1 MSTMDVISGLGNLT
15 GTTADRN
22 ESTATAQPANPTSTS
37 DAGVR
42 EVTEA
47 DVAAMTFSEAPRPLA
62 IQSLSL
68 LILALLAVMT
78 VLTQLGPV
86 IIPVLAAIFLFF
98 IIRPFT
104 LRLSRWGVPPWVTYV
119 LITAGLVGTIAILT
133 MLISGDAQRFTAQI
147 PQMEQRA
154 EELLKMVPTFGGAP
168 LHTDRLPELFAITP
182 ETVFHSAFG
191 TAWHFAESILMVLF
205 YLVFMMLDADR
216 LPSRIR
222 LAFPKQGDKLVRSFE
237 KISDGISRFIRVKT
251 FISLGMAVSVGLIL
265 LAFGVSNW
273 ILWAF
278 LTFLLNYI
286 TYIGSLL
293 ALIPPVVISLL
304 EFDHISIWIIL
315 TIVLLVNRFLWIDFL
330 EIRYTG
336 QQLRINN
343 VLLLFSIIF
352 WGWFWGIP
360 GMVLAVP
367 MLSATRIILAQF
379 EATRPWALLISED

>member
-1 MSTMDVISGLGNLT
+1 MSTI
-15 GTTADRN
+15 
-22 ESTATAQPANPTSTS
+22 
-37 DAGVR
+37 DA
-42 EVTEA
+42 
-47 DVAAMTFSEAPRPLA
+47 VAALGAGSGAPSQPQESSSPPQPSQEAAHAEAKEGAITEGALAAMSFSEAPRP
-62 IQSLSL
+62 INVQSLSL
-68 LILALLAVMT
+68 LILAMIAVMA

-86 IIPVLAAIFLFF
+86 VIPVLAAIFLFF

-119 LITAGLVGTIAILT
+119 LIIASLVGTISLLT
-133 MLISGDAQRFTAQI
+133 MLITRDAQRFTAEM
-147 PQMEQRA
+147 PAMEKRA
-154 EELLKMVPTFGGAP
+154 EELLKMVPTFGRAP
-168 LHTDRLPELFAITP
+168 LSTERLPEVFAVTP
-182 ETVFHSAFG
+182 ETIFQSAFG
-191 TAWHFAESILMVLF
+191 TAWHFVESILMVLF
-205 YLVFMMLDADR
+205 YLVFVMLDADR
-216 LPSRIR
+216 LPGRIR
-222 LAFPKQGDKLVRSFE
+222 LAFPQQGDKLVRSFE

-251 FISLGMAVSVGLIL
+251 FISLGMALSVGLIL

-273 ILWAF
+273 VLWAF

-286 TYIGSLL
+286 TYIGSLI
-293 ALIPPVVISLL
+293 ALVPPIVISLL
-304 EFDHISIWIIL
+304 EFDSISIWVIL
-315 TIVLLVNRFLWIDFL
+315 TVVLLVNRFLWIDFL

-379 EATRPWALLISED
+379 DVTRPWALLISED